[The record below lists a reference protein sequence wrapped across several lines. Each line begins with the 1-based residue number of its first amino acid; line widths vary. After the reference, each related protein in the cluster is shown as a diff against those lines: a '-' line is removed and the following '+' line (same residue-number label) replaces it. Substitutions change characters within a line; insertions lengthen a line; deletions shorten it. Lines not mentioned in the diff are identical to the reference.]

1 MTLGI
6 LSHQLEIG
14 GDPTAA
20 DAPGA
25 YDSADSAPER
35 GQWCEHQGSPV
46 LPAELSV
53 VSPWLPVVVSKIP
66 SIPGD
71 FYHPWLKDAQDLL
84 AWSLGVCLPNWRN
97 WTKPYIIIYHIWS
110 TLVWMAIWP

>member
-66 SIPGD
+66 IPGSRM
-71 FYHPWLKDAQDLL
+71 LKTY
-84 AWSLGVCLPNWRN
+84 WHGVLGFVCQTGETGQSR
-97 WTKPYIIIYHIWS
+97 IS
-110 TLVWMAIWP
+110 